1 MSDRDA
7 LLAAIRAHPDEDTPR
22 LVYADYLEEHDAPA
36 RAAFV
41 RTQVEYARTPPWEPF
56 AVRLRW
62 RQPDTVSG
70 KPFVK
75 DLPPVPGSVI
85 EWPSEPFRRGFAWAL
100 TLHHAS
106 MWDRFAEPLFEQFPL
121 GKLFLS
127 HGTLDDWVRVGA
139 SGSVRQLRE
148 LVFNVSPIE
157 PLLVLRD
164 KPDACG
170 VTDLH
175 FRRASG
181 AGMPEVI
188 EDLLRAP
195 LGRAVRGLHF
205 HTGYESL
212 NDLIDALNTGG
223 PLERLSFSVMG
234 LTADLVRRLFDGPA
248 GSALT
253 ALRVR
258 DERLGDEGLHA
269 LAETLPAGLSDLELS
284 KIDTR
289 GGGLEALARCDR
301 LAGLQRLNM
310 SRNPLTPRAAKVL
323 AQSRVLAGLRSL
335 DLSECGID
343 ARFVRHVVHSKFWWN
358 LVELDLRKNPLAA
371 LGVKHLLDAPVPP
384 GLAALA
390 LDGDALGGDSRLALI
405 KKYGEAVRFVA
416 NEVQGW

>member
-22 LVYADYLEEHDAPA
+22 LVYADYLEENDDRA
-36 RAAFV
+36 RAAFI
-41 RTQVEYARTPPWEPF
+41 RTQVESARTPPWEPF
-56 AVRLRW
+56 AVRVRW
-62 RQPDTVSG
+62 RQPDAVSG
-70 KPFVK
+70 KPFLK
-75 DLPPVPGSVI
+75 DLPHVPGSVI
-85 EWPSEPFRRGFAWAL
+85 EWPSEPFRRGFAWAFA
-100 TLHHAS
+100 LHHAS

-127 HGTLDDWVRVGA
+127 HGTLDDWMRVGA
-139 SGSVRQLRE
+139 SERVRQFRE

-157 PLLVLRD
+157 PLFVLRD

-170 VTDLH
+170 VTDLY

-188 EDLLRAP
+188 EDLFRAP

-212 NDLIDALNTGG
+212 NDLVDALNTGG

-234 LTADLVRRLFDGPA
+234 LTADLIRRLFDGRA
-248 GSALT
+248 GAALRE
-253 ALRVR
+253 LRVR
-258 DERLGDEGLHA
+258 DERLGDEGLNV
-269 LAETLPAGLSDLELS
+269 LAESLPVGLSDLELS

-289 GGGLEALARCDR
+289 GGGLEALAGSDR
-301 LAGLQRLNM
+301 LAGLRRLNL

-323 AQSRVLAGLRSL
+323 AQSRVLAGLRAL
-335 DLSECGID
+335 DLSECGVD
-343 ARFVRHVVHSKFWWN
+343 DRFVRHVVRSKFWWN
-358 LVELDLRKNPLAA
+358 LVELDLRKNPLATA
-371 LGVKHLLDAPVPP
+371 GVKHLLDAPVPP
-384 GLAALA
+384 ALTALA
-390 LDGDALGGDSRLALI
+390 LDGDALGGDTRAALV
-405 KKYGEAVRFVA
+405 KKYGDAVRFVA